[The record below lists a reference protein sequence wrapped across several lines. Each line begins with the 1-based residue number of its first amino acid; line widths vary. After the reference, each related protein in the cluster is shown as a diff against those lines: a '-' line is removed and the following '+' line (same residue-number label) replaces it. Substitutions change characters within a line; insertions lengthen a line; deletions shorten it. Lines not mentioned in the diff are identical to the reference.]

1 MSISL
6 SALRQDLFKSVDQVI
21 ATGIPIEVKRK
32 GRIVKI
38 IVEDKKDKL
47 ANLKSHD
54 CVVGDLDD
62 LVEFKMHHWNKE
74 PELWFI

>member
-21 ATGIPIEVKRK
+21 ATGIPLEVKRK

-47 ANLKSHD
+47 ANLKPHD
-54 CVVGDLDD
+54 CIVGDPED
-62 LVEFKMHHWNKE
+62 LVDFKMHHWDEE
-74 PELWFI
+74 PEL

>member
-21 ATGIPIEVKRK
+21 ATGIPLEVKRK

-47 ANLKSHD
+47 ANLTPHD
-54 CVVGDLDD
+54 CIVDDPED
-62 LVEFKMHHWNKE
+62 LVNLHIPHWDEE
-74 PELWFI
+74 PEL